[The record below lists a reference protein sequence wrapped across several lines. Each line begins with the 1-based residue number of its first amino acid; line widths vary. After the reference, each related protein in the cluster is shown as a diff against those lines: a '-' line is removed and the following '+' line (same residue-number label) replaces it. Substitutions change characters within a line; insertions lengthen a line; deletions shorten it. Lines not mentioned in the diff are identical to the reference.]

1 MIIPVILYAAVGV
14 LFIGLAVPLI
24 KRRIPPNHLY
34 GFRVPETLASEE
46 IWYAVNEYSGRQLR
60 LLGVIILAAMP
71 ILFLLRIEE
80 ILFTIIMTVL
90 LLGGVAVTVM
100 HSFIYLHRLKR
111 S

>member
-1 MIIPVILYAAVGV
+1 MTAVIILYAAVGL

-24 KRRIPPNHLY
+24 KRRIPPNDLY

-46 IWYAVNEYSGRQLR
+46 VWYDVNEYSGRQLR
-60 LLGVIILAAMP
+60 LLGVIILAAVP
-71 ILFLLRIEE
+71 LLLLLRIEE
-80 ILFTIIMTVL
+80 LLFTIIMTVL
-90 LLGGVAVTVM
+90 LLGGVAVTVL